1 MEKPLDPA
9 RGRETKKA
17 DETARWHC
25 SEPPE
30 CRQTPAT
37 VDFRFG
43 ILYCGPIRVMLTI
56 Q

>member
-1 MEKPLDPA
+1 MKRLA
-9 RGRETKKA
+9 G
-17 DETARWHC
+17 TAVNHP
-25 SEPPE
+25 S